1 MTDTNRGAGELLES
15 AMTIDNADASLATKN
30 REDLPTLDYDA
41 IVIGAGFAGLA
52 LIHYLR
58 KLDLNVRVFDRAS
71 DVGGTW
77 AWNHYPGAATD
88 SESYY
93 YCLTFSPEL
102 LQEWSWTQRYPGRKE
117 TQSYMRFVAD
127 KCDMWPY
134 IQLNTEIVDAQY
146 MEERGYW
153 QVTTGDGSIFTCKYF
168 ISGMGMISEPMIPKI
183 AGMDKFKGP
192 IFHSSRWPTEG
203 LDYAGKK
210 VGIIGAGATTVQML
224 PVVAETAGSVTVFQR
239 TPNYILPAMQK
250 SMTPEWEKEIKSNYD
265 GIISKCRNH
274 VFGMAFDSPV
284 GRNAI
289 DTPADERERI
299 FEENWTGSFRWVFET
314 FDDLLATPEAN
325 RMAGDFIGKK
335 MKARI
340 KDPALAKLLVPNFD
354 DYPLFAKRPPLD
366 HGYLEAFSR
375 DNVRLVDI
383 KNQEPLVEITETGV
397 RTTENEFE
405 FDIIVLATGFKAYT
419 GALEAFPIRGVSG
432 QTLSH
437 KWQVQSSSIM
447 GVCVT
452 GFPNMFVVTGP
463 QAPFANLP
471 TSIEQNA
478 MWISRCIDKMEREG
492 LDVFEPQAAAEAEW
506 TTATSNIHEQT
517 LMADGDKV
525 NSWMMGANRDD
536 KGARVL
542 IYFGGANAY
551 YDALDQSADE
561 GFPQLTFK
569 KLS

>member
-1 MTDTNRGAGELLES
+1 
-15 AMTIDNADASLATKN
+15 MTIDNADASVATKN

-102 LQEWSWTQRYPGRKE
+102 LQEWSWTQRYPGREE

-250 SMTPEWEKEIKSNYD
+250 LMTPEWEKEIKSNYD

-284 GRNAI
+284 GRIGAVICWENFMPRFRAALYAQGVTLWAAPTVDDRPQWEVAMRHIAHEGRCFLVGACQWLPPSQMALGEPITLI
-289 DTPADERERI
+289 DRPHDAPLI
-299 FEENWTGSFRWVFET
+299 AGGSLIVSPMGE
-314 FDDLLATPEAN
+314 
-325 RMAGDFIGKK
+325 
-335 MKARI
+335 
-340 KDPALAKLLVPNFD
+340 
-354 DYPLFAKRPPLD
+354 
-366 HGYLEAFSR
+366 
-375 DNVRLVDI
+375 
-383 KNQEPLVEITETGV
+383 
-397 RTTENEFE
+397 
-405 FDIIVLATGFKAYT
+405 VLAGP
-419 GALEAFPIRGVSG
+419 LRGGEGLVTAEVDLADIVRARFDFDAAGHYARSDLFGTDMFRLDVSG
-432 QTLSH
+432 
-437 KWQVQSSSIM
+437 
-447 GVCVT
+447 
-452 GFPNMFVVTGP
+452 
-463 QAPFANLP
+463 
-471 TSIEQNA
+471 
-478 MWISRCIDKMEREG
+478 
-492 LDVFEPQAAAEAEW
+492 AA
-506 TTATSNIHEQT
+506 
-517 LMADGDKV
+517 G
-525 NSWMMGANRDD
+525 
-536 KGARVL
+536 
-542 IYFGGANAY
+542 
-551 YDALDQSADE
+551 
-561 GFPQLTFK
+561 
-569 KLS
+569 